1 MSERW
6 EEGFDSWTP
15 RAAESASELEPEVDR
30 AELHRLGRELAAQ
43 RQRDQ
48 EAARTELDALKESL
62 RERAAAVAE
71 RERELVELQR
81 RLEKKGGRKAAAP
94 PAVDAEAVSARERAA
109 LERLQA
115 VEARERELTDR
126 AAGLAAEAAAVEA
139 LRTELDALRDELQQS
154 AADREL
160 AAAERQRLEE
170 RLEDARRAEKE
181 LAAQRLELE
190 RQRQEIE
197 ARERAAAALVV
208 ATAEQPGEDTQPD
221 PSAER
226 ESELRRLESRL
237 ETRERELALMRQ
249 GLDAQRIELRE
260 KERAVRRRD
269 VADAR
274 QTFGPPLRPP
284 SFSDGLAA
292 FVSSRNRT

>member
-1 MSERW
+1 VSDRW

-15 RAAESASELEPEVDR
+15 RADAAAGDEPPAEIDR
-30 AELHRLGRELAAQ
+30 GELHRLARELAAQ
-43 RQRDQ
+43 RERDQ
-48 EAARTELDALKESL
+48 DAARSELEALKESL
-62 RERAAAVAE
+62 RERAAAVAD

-94 PAVDAEAVSARERAA
+94 AVDTEAVSARERAA

-115 VEARERELTDR
+115 VEERERELTGR
-126 AAGLAAEAAAVEA
+126 AAELAAEAAAVEA
-139 LRTELDALRDELQQS
+139 MRTELAALRDELQAS

-160 AAAERQRLEE
+160 AAAERERLEE

-181 LAAQRLELE
+181 LAAQRLALE
-190 RQRQEIE
+190 RQRDEIE
-197 ARERAAAALVV
+197 ARERAAAA
-208 ATAEQPGEDTQPD
+208 AAAAERPSDDTQPD
-221 PSAER
+221 PYAER
-226 ESELRRLESRL
+226 ENELRRLETRL
-237 ETRERELALMRQ
+237 EARERELALMRQ

-260 KERAVRRRD
+260 QERAVRRRD
-269 VADAR
+269 AADAR
-274 QTFGPPLRPP
+274 QSFGPPLRPP